1 MNFEELQHQLLICF
15 ASTDPTIQNAAN
27 TANQYTELLKTGQ
40 ISKEEYQQLL
50 QDIQSTIVISENMQ
64 ELEAKERL
72 NVAIN
77 GLINLASL
85 V

>member
-1 MNFEELQHQLLICF
+1 MNVEELQQHLLICLSSGEP
-15 ASTDPTIQNAAN
+15 AIQNAAN
-27 TANQYTELLKTGQ
+27 MANQYTEAFKAGQ
-40 ISKEEYQQLL
+40 ISKEEYTEILADVQRSIN
-50 QDIQSTIVISENMQ
+50 IQTSMS

-77 GLINLASL
+77 GLLNLASL